1 MSSSFYKMSEYV
13 NTSLSPFSETEVYL
27 YKQNL
32 PMLPSESM
40 MEIHHLIFAVIHF
53 LIIFLQN
60 ISSTKSSPIV
70 YFSQPM
76 CLTQIS
82 FFHDEAMNTHVY
94 RAVMSVLRLATY
106 MLPWLRLPRPG
117 FRVKFMVSRSEREVF
132 LNQLLLLSDVR

>member
-1 MSSSFYKMSEYV
+1 MSSSFYEISEYV

-40 MEIHHLIFAVIHF
+40 MEIHHLIFALTHL

-60 ISSTKSSPIV
+60 INSTKSSSIII
-70 YFSQPM
+70 FSQPM
-76 CLTQIS
+76 CLTCIN

-106 MLPWLRLPRPG
+106 MLPCLRLPRSG

>member
-82 FFHDEAMNTHVY
+82 FFHDEAMNAHVY
-94 RAVMSVLRLATY
+94 PAVISLLRLARTCCQGDEFQGQV
-106 MLPWLRLPRPG
+106 MHSS
-117 FRVKFMVSRSEREVF
+117 SRSVGQSVRCVWISC
-132 LNQLLLLSDVR
+132 SDVR